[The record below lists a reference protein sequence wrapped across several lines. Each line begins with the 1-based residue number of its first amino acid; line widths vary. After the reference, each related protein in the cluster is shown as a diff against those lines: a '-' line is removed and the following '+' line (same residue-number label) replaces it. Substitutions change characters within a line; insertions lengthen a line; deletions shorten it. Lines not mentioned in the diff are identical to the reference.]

1 LRKMSTAMERGFSVE
16 MASKNHVRT
25 LVVSDESQGKVLFEG
40 NLGELKALEMV
51 EEIVLQVTG
60 ANGTLRI
67 DIEEDEFRRMLKKKG
82 GAALE

>member
-1 LRKMSTAMERGFSVE
+1 MRKMSTAMERGFSVE

-82 GAALE
+82 GAVLE